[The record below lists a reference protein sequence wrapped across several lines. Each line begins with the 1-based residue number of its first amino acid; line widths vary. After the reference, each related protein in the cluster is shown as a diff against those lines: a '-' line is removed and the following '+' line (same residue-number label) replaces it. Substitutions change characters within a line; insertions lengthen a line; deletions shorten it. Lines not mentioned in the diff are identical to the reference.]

1 MKVNESNLDRTLR
14 TIAGVALLY
23 VGLGTSLLA
32 GTLGTVA
39 AVIGAV
45 LLLTGLVGVCPLYN
59 VLKIS
64 TKK

>member
-23 VGLGTSLLA
+23 VGLGTSMLE
-32 GTLGTVA
+32 GTVQMIA
-39 AVIGAV
+39 TAIGAIM
-45 LLLTGLVGVCPLYN
+45 LLTGLVGVCPLYN
-59 VLKIS
+59 VFKFS